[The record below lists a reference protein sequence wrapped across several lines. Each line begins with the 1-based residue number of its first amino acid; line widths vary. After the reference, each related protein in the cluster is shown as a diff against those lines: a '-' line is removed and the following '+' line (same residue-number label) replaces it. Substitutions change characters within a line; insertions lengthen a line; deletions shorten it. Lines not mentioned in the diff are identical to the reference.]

1 MTKMLCRETNHGN
14 GTSTVETTTIVD
26 GTGLSLTHGIA
37 FHNGYLYASSAIR
50 VYRWP
55 YKPGQFS
62 LINPNTIQTVVT
74 NITQVSS
81 GHSTRTL
88 TFDNEGR
95 LYISVG
101 SFANVDAD
109 SYRSR
114 IRRFNVDLQFLPIP
128 FNNGEIFADGC
139 RNTVGLGWSNSGILY
154 GVDNGA
160 DMVDSSQMPQNR

>member
-1 MTKMLCRETNHGN
+1 M
-14 GTSTVETTTIVD
+14 
-26 GTGLSLTHGIA
+26 SLTHGIA
-37 FHNGYLYASSAIR
+37 LHNGYLYASSAIR

-62 LINPNTIQTVVT
+62 LINQNTRQTVVT
-74 NITQVSS
+74 NITQTSS

-101 SFANVDAD
+101 SYANIDAD

-114 IRRFNVDLQFLPIP
+114 IRRFNLELQFLPIP
-128 FNNGEIFADGC
+128 FNNGKFGSFFAVNYCSISPQSRVLYSSRKNYFEFNEINIC
-139 RNTVGLGWSNSGILY
+139 LRES
-154 GVDNGA
+154 
-160 DMVDSSQMPQNR
+160 R